1 MAVEVVIRALQK
13 VTMLRAC
20 DTDLSLSV
28 IVLDVAIGVRVCVNI
43 VGLLYKNVLVFSL
56 VVA

>member
-43 VGLLYKNVLVFSL
+43 VGLFYKNVLVFSL